1 MEAIVEVRGLT
12 KIFKDKKIG
21 DKDALKDVSFD
32 IYKGETLG
40 VVGESGSGKS
50 TLAGL
55 ITGLK
60 TATSGEIIIRGEKVC
75 GIPKGVQMVFQN
87 PADSFNPRKTIG
99 YSLCEGLLNKG
110 IKKNI
115 AKETVLKLLEECG
128 LSEDIFDKYPH
139 QISGG
144 QCQRAAIVRALA
156 LEPDILICDEATS
169 ALDVTVQK
177 TIIELL
183 NKIKQ
188 SRNLTIIFIC
198 HNMSLVKLF
207 CDRYIVLDDGSVKEI
222 VYNE

>member
-1 MEAIVEVRGLT
+1 MVIMT
-12 KIFKDKKIG
+12 FPD
-21 DKDALKDVSFD
+21 
-32 IYKGETLG
+32 
-40 VVGESGSGKS
+40 ESVI
-50 TLAGL
+50 LN
-55 ITGLK
+55 
-60 TATSGEIIIRGEKVC
+60 EPVIILPPNLYVL
-75 GIPKGVQMVFQN
+75 P
-87 PADSFNPRKTIG
+87 
-99 YSLCEGLLNKG
+99 Y
-110 IKKNI
+110 I
-115 AKETVLKLLEECG
+115 AKENVLKLLEECG

-183 NKIKQ
+183 DKIKQ

>member
-1 MEAIVEVRGLT
+1 MPEER
-12 KIFKDKKIG
+12 
-21 DKDALKDVSFD
+21 
-32 IYKGETLG
+32 
-40 VVGESGSGKS
+40 
-50 TLAGL
+50 
-55 ITGLK
+55 
-60 TATSGEIIIRGEKVC
+60 
-75 GIPKGVQMVFQN
+75 
-87 PADSFNPRKTIG
+87 
-99 YSLCEGLLNKG
+99 
-110 IKKNI
+110 KKNI
-115 AKETVLKLLEECG
+115 AKENVLKLLEECG

-183 NKIKQ
+183 DKIKQ